1 MQETRSQVKL
11 PVSEKFGLSIK
22 EASEYFGIGIKK
34 MRQLAEKNPEE
45 FAVFSG
51 NRFIIIR
58 PKFEEYLLNCSF
70 EKEEIGKP
78 VKRPVLEEKGLLT
91 VDETARCCHLSRQKL
106 GQFLN
111 RDEEYPFILFY
122 GKRKLIVRDEFDAY
136 LKKHPEVKETL
147 NEKT

>member
-1 MQETRSQVKL
+1 MYQERL
-11 PVSEKFGLSIK
+11 PLSEKFGLSIK

-34 MRQLAEKNPEE
+34 MRQLAEKNQEE

-78 VKRPVLEEKGLLT
+78 VKRPVLEEKSLLT
-91 VDETARCCHLSRQKL
+91 VDETARSYHFSRRKL
-106 GQFLN
+106 AEFLN
-111 RDEEYPFILFY
+111 QAEDYPFIVFY
-122 GKRKLIVRDEFDAY
+122 RKRKLIVRDEFDAY

-147 NEKT
+147 HEKT